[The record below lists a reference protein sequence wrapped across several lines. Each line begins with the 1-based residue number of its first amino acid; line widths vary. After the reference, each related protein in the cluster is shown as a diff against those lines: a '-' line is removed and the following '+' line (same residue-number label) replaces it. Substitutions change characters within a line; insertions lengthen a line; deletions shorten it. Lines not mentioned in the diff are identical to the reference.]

1 MVDNVR
7 RECIMSMYEIYPL
20 SRKLVFDTFDKKKYD
35 ITRTQQII
43 MLSLCIEGTLTM
55 SQLASKINTS
65 NEQATRAVAQ
75 LVDKGFVIRMQNP
88 DNRRVINI
96 RLTDEAMRFMEKMK
110 NEILDDILGKFSGI
124 SDGDMKKMFDTT
136 VEADKVI
143 AYNLFPQTATNGTGA
158 STTDV
163 KTSMPH
169 FVLKLATSGTASTRW
184 LTIRALR
191 TTDALPGTLVTS
203 FDAGK
208 VYVLNAADININ
220 QYSAKLKVTA
230 NDTAGPEIPEPID
243 PTDPNPEPV
252 GKDLDVL
259 VKITEWTIVNVKPE
273 W

>member
-110 NEILDDILGKFSGI
+110 NGILDDILGKFSSVSAG
-124 SDGDMKKMFDTT
+124 
-136 VEADKVI
+136 ADAVI
-143 AYNLFPQTATNGTGA
+143 AEGTESGGHIGENTTMCLVPQ
-158 STTDV
+158 V
-163 KTSMPH
+163 
-169 FVLKLATSGTASTRW
+169 V
-184 LTIRALR
+184 
-191 TTDALPGTLVTS
+191 DAV
-203 FDAGK
+203 
-208 VYVLNAADININ
+208 
-220 QYSAKLKVTA
+220 
-230 NDTAGPEIPEPID
+230 EIPVIA
-243 PTDPNPEPV
+243 
-252 GKDLDVL
+252 
-259 VKITEWTIVNVKPE
+259 
-273 W
+273 

>member
-96 RLTDEAMRFMEKMK
+96 RLTDEAMRKMK
-110 NEILDDILGKFSGI
+110 NEILDDILGKFSTV
-124 SDGDMKKMFDTT
+124 SDSDMKKMKDALVFINSIL
-136 VEADKVI
+136 K
-143 AYNLFPQTATNGTGA
+143 
-158 STTDV
+158 
-163 KTSMPH
+163 K
-169 FVLKLATSGTASTRW
+169 VLK
-184 LTIRALR
+184 
-191 TTDALPGTLVTS
+191 
-203 FDAGK
+203 
-208 VYVLNAADININ
+208 
-220 QYSAKLKVTA
+220 
-230 NDTAGPEIPEPID
+230 
-243 PTDPNPEPV
+243 
-252 GKDLDVL
+252 
-259 VKITEWTIVNVKPE
+259 
-273 W
+273 

>member
-1 MVDNVR
+1 MIDNVR

-110 NEILDDILGKFSGI
+110 NDILGKFSSV
-124 SDGDMKKMFDTT
+124 SDSDMKKMKDALVFINSIL
-136 VEADKVI
+136 K
-143 AYNLFPQTATNGTGA
+143 
-158 STTDV
+158 
-163 KTSMPH
+163 K
-169 FVLKLATSGTASTRW
+169 VLK
-184 LTIRALR
+184 
-191 TTDALPGTLVTS
+191 
-203 FDAGK
+203 
-208 VYVLNAADININ
+208 
-220 QYSAKLKVTA
+220 
-230 NDTAGPEIPEPID
+230 
-243 PTDPNPEPV
+243 
-252 GKDLDVL
+252 
-259 VKITEWTIVNVKPE
+259 
-273 W
+273 

>member
-20 SRKLVFDTFDKKKYD
+20 SRKLVVDTFDKKKYD

-110 NEILDDILGKFSGI
+110 NEILDKFSSV
-124 SDGDMKKMFDTT
+124 SDSDMKKMKDALVFINSIL
-136 VEADKVI
+136 K
-143 AYNLFPQTATNGTGA
+143 
-158 STTDV
+158 
-163 KTSMPH
+163 K
-169 FVLKLATSGTASTRW
+169 VLK
-184 LTIRALR
+184 
-191 TTDALPGTLVTS
+191 
-203 FDAGK
+203 
-208 VYVLNAADININ
+208 
-220 QYSAKLKVTA
+220 
-230 NDTAGPEIPEPID
+230 
-243 PTDPNPEPV
+243 
-252 GKDLDVL
+252 
-259 VKITEWTIVNVKPE
+259 
-273 W
+273 

>member
-20 SRKLVFDTFDKKKYD
+20 SRKLAFDTFDKKKYD

-110 NEILDDILGKFSGI
+110 NEILDDILGKFSSV
-124 SDGDMKKMFDTT
+124 SDSDMKKMKDALVFINSIL
-136 VEADKVI
+136 K
-143 AYNLFPQTATNGTGA
+143 
-158 STTDV
+158 
-163 KTSMPH
+163 K
-169 FVLKLATSGTASTRW
+169 VLK
-184 LTIRALR
+184 
-191 TTDALPGTLVTS
+191 
-203 FDAGK
+203 
-208 VYVLNAADININ
+208 
-220 QYSAKLKVTA
+220 
-230 NDTAGPEIPEPID
+230 
-243 PTDPNPEPV
+243 
-252 GKDLDVL
+252 
-259 VKITEWTIVNVKPE
+259 
-273 W
+273 

>member
-20 SRKLVFDTFDKKKYD
+20 SRKFVFDTFDKKKYD

-110 NEILDDILGKFSGI
+110 NEILDDILGKFSSV
-124 SDGDMKKMFDTT
+124 SDSDMKKMKDALVFINSIL
-136 VEADKVI
+136 K
-143 AYNLFPQTATNGTGA
+143 
-158 STTDV
+158 
-163 KTSMPH
+163 K
-169 FVLKLATSGTASTRW
+169 VLK
-184 LTIRALR
+184 
-191 TTDALPGTLVTS
+191 
-203 FDAGK
+203 
-208 VYVLNAADININ
+208 
-220 QYSAKLKVTA
+220 
-230 NDTAGPEIPEPID
+230 
-243 PTDPNPEPV
+243 
-252 GKDLDVL
+252 
-259 VKITEWTIVNVKPE
+259 
-273 W
+273 

>member
-20 SRKLVFDTFDKKKYD
+20 SRKLVFYTFDKKKYD

-110 NEILDDILGKFSGI
+110 NEILDDILGKFSSV
-124 SDGDMKKMFDTT
+124 SDSDMKKMKDALVFINSIL
-136 VEADKVI
+136 K
-143 AYNLFPQTATNGTGA
+143 
-158 STTDV
+158 
-163 KTSMPH
+163 K
-169 FVLKLATSGTASTRW
+169 VLK
-184 LTIRALR
+184 
-191 TTDALPGTLVTS
+191 
-203 FDAGK
+203 
-208 VYVLNAADININ
+208 
-220 QYSAKLKVTA
+220 
-230 NDTAGPEIPEPID
+230 
-243 PTDPNPEPV
+243 
-252 GKDLDVL
+252 
-259 VKITEWTIVNVKPE
+259 
-273 W
+273 